1 MWIDTYEIEEMLG
14 EYYDFQ
20 NVTDEQWREIDALIV
35 AECNKRDI
43 SPTDDYDTYA
53 AICDGCVGK
62 VLA

>member
-1 MWIDTYEIEEMLG
+1 MLG

-35 AECNKRDI
+35 AECNKRGI

>member
-14 EYYDFQ
+14 EYYDFR

-35 AECNKRDI
+35 AECNKRGI